1 MSSWPRAHRTFLARI
16 DSARISTANV
26 PVVCPSPGMLL
37 EHHDRADTGNEQRRS
52 RRDPKPPQ
60 HRDVSHLV
68 DVA

>member
-1 MSSWPRAHRTFLARI
+1 
-16 DSARISTANV
+16 
-26 PVVCPSPGMLL
+26 MLL

-60 HRDVSHLV
+60 HRHVSHLV